1 MPLLSVVR
9 QNVQARSAAQHERCV
24 RYVAERARGDK
35 DTFKW
40 TTRISTGSEGRIVS
54 FVTGVEGYAELATRE
69 QPDAMIRR
77 LYGEGDGNALLEAL
91 GEGVSSASYQVLSV
105 REDLGGQVIQL
116 DAPPPLAL
124 LTRLRPTPGGGP
136 GCEDLI
142 RRVLEAAAK
151 VDEQRRYTVLQ
162 PVIGELGTF
171 AVAQGVTDPAQL
183 DKQSGV
189 PELLVEAFGAQEGQK
204 IFREGTACIEEAQS
218 ELSVLR
224 EDLSNLA

>member
-1 MPLLSVVR
+1 MPLLTVVR
-9 QNVQARSAAQHERCV
+9 QNVHARSAAQHERCV

-40 TTRISTGSEGRIVS
+40 TTRISTGSEGRIIS
-54 FVTGVEGYAELATRE
+54 FVTGVEGYAELAKRE
-69 QPDAMIRR
+69 EPDAMIRR

-91 GEGVSSASYQVLSV
+91 GEGVSSASYQVLSA

-116 DAPPPLAL
+116 AAPPPLAL
-124 LTRLRPTPGGGP
+124 ITRLRSTPGGGP

-162 PVIGELGTF
+162 PVIGDLGTF
-171 AVAQGVTDPAQL
+171 TVAQGITDPAQL
-183 DKQSGV
+183 DKQSSV
-189 PELLVEAFGAQEGQK
+189 PELLGEAFGAKEGEK
-204 IFREGTACIEEAQS
+204 IFREGTACIQEAHS

>member
-1 MPLLSVVR
+1 VR
-9 QNVQARSAAQHERCV
+9 QNVHARSAAQHERCV

-35 DTFKW
+35 DTFKG
-40 TTRISTGSEGRIVS
+40 TTRISTGSEGRIIS
-54 FVTGVEGYAELATRE
+54 FVTGVEGYAELAKRE
-69 QPDAMIRR
+69 EPDAMIRR

-91 GEGVSSASYQVLSV
+91 GEGVSSASYQVLSA

-116 DAPPPLAL
+116 ASPPPLAL
-124 LTRLRPTPGGGP
+124 ITRLRSTPGGGP

-162 PVIGELGTF
+162 PVIGDLGTF
-171 AVAQGVTDPAQL
+171 TVAQGITDPAQL
-183 DKQSGV
+183 DKQSSV
-189 PELLVEAFGAQEGQK
+189 PELLGEAFGAKEGEK
-204 IFREGTACIEEAQS
+204 IFREGTACIQEAQS

>member
-1 MPLLSVVR
+1 MPLLTVTR
-9 QNVQARSAAQHERCV
+9 QNVQTRFAAQHERCV
-24 RYVAERARGDK
+24 RYIAERARGDK

-40 TTRISTGSEGRIVS
+40 STRISTGSEGRIVS

-77 LYGEGDGNALLEAL
+77 LYGEGDGNAVLEAL
-91 GEGVSSASYQVLSV
+91 GEGVSSVSYQVASA

-116 DAPPPLAL
+116 GAPPPLAL
-124 LTRLRPTPGGGP
+124 VTRLRPTPGGGP

-142 RRVLEAAAK
+142 RRVIEAAAK

-162 PVIGELGTF
+162 PVIGEIGTF
-171 AVAQGVTDPAQL
+171 TIAQGVTDPAQL
-183 DKQSGV
+183 DKQSSV
-189 PELLVEAFGAQEGQK
+189 PELLAEAFGAQEGEK
-204 IFREGTACIEEAQS
+204 IFREGAACIAEAQS